1 MLSVFQMAFA
11 VSELGRNF
19 VTQRGSRLWFGF
31 IWPGQKKKKAEGGS
45 HYFLALVGSIAS
57 PSYSVYSFF
66 SFFWK
71 NGIWNQ
77 IVLVKIK
84 GVIPPVLLC
93 STRRPRRP
101 GTGNKRLHIKT
112 RVIVNS
118 TWRPVPKR
126 GLCFLVMSWILN
138 SNLNPTSKGNE
149 LKINSILKAA
159 K

>member
-11 VSELGRNF
+11 VSPELGRNL

-31 IWPGQKKKKAEGGS
+31 IWPGQKKIKLREVPTI
-45 HYFLALVGSIAS
+45 FLALVGSIAS
-57 PSYSVYSFF
+57 PSYSVYSF
-66 SFFWK
+66 FFWK

-84 GVIPPVLLC
+84 GVIPPVLLS
-93 STRRPRRP
+93 STCWPRRP

-138 SNLNPTSKGNE
+138 SNLNPTSRGNE

>member
-1 MLSVFQMAFA
+1 MVWVYLTRT
-11 VSELGRNF
+11 EKN
-19 VTQRGSRLWFGF
+19 
-31 IWPGQKKKKAEGGS
+31 KAEGGS

-57 PSYSVYSFF
+57 PCYSVYSFF
-66 SFFWK
+66 FLEK

-84 GVIPPVLLC
+84 GVIPPVLLS
-93 STRRPRRP
+93 STCRPRRP

-118 TWRPVPKR
+118 TWRPVKR

>member
-1 MLSVFQMAFA
+1 MVWVYLTRT
-11 VSELGRNF
+11 EKN
-19 VTQRGSRLWFGF
+19 
-31 IWPGQKKKKAEGGS
+31 KAEGGS
-45 HYFLALVGSIAS
+45 HYFFGARRLDRFAFLLRIFL
-57 PSYSVYSFF
+57 FF
-66 SFFWK
+66 FEK

-84 GVIPPVLLC
+84 GVIPPVLLS
-93 STRRPRRP
+93 STCWPRRP